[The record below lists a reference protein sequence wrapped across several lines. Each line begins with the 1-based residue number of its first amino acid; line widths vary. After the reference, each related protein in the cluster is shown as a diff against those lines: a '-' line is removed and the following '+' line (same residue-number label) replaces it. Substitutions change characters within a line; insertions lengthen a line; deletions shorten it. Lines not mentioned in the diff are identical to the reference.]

1 MKTIVTPDSSIVINI
16 TEDFIILS
24 DIKGSVAFTTSIA
37 NYSDS
42 PKIVERWL
50 YVHMRGREKDDYEYK
65 ATIKEINKV
74 MHCDIP
80 LKNCYKR
87 PHEMAY
93 IIDGSVVHRCKEDEY
108 YDSVYLGYKLANGD
122 ASDTGAADDEYRI
135 SVGADMKVRIYDMP
149 TGQQIFTFS
158 LDSKHPDHLAILKKF
173 KSSWLDYLRKFATW
187 KIGRIQDPMKRQLIM
202 AATTL
207 YRFDQETMKQFVDT
221 CIKYDSLSL
230 VYTNRNNHVIG
241 FLPNVLW
248 IYQGPTE
255 IVIRVYNEGGNQ
267 LGTLKFKNA
276 NC

>member
-1 MKTIVTPDSSIVINI
+1 
-16 TEDFIILS
+16 
-24 DIKGSVAFTTSIA
+24 
-37 NYSDS
+37 
-42 PKIVERWL
+42 
-50 YVHMRGREKDDYEYK
+50 
-65 ATIKEINKV
+65 
-74 MHCDIP
+74 
-80 LKNCYKR
+80 
-87 PHEMAY
+87 
-93 IIDGSVVHRCKEDEY
+93 
-108 YDSVYLGYKLANGD
+108 
-122 ASDTGAADDEYRI
+122 
-135 SVGADMKVRIYDMP
+135 MKVRIYDMP
-149 TGQQIFTFS
+149 TSQQIFTFS